1 MLLTTILIKV
11 GISGF
16 DMSNQNERNAQHE
29 IEDMRLQ
36 IQQLNLRIEKLESIL
51 SAISQAT
58 DIRKPNMTNE
68 HLRNQTTLMGWK

>member
-16 DMSNQNERNAQHE
+16 DMSNQNEINAQHE

-36 IQQLNLRIEKLESIL
+36 IQQLNVRIEKLESIL
-51 SAISQAT
+51 TAISQAA
-58 DIRKPNMTNE
+58 DIRTPNMTNE

>member
-1 MLLTTILIKV
+1 
-11 GISGF
+11 
-16 DMSNQNERNAQHE
+16 MSNQNERNAQHE

-58 DIRKPNMTNE
+58 DIRNPNMTNE

>member
-1 MLLTTILIKV
+1 M

-58 DIRKPNMTNE
+58 DIRKTNLTNE

>member
-11 GISGF
+11 GITGF

-58 DIRKPNMTNE
+58 DIRKTNLTNE

>member
-1 MLLTTILIKV
+1 
-11 GISGF
+11 
-16 DMSNQNERNAQHE
+16 MSNQNERNAQHE

-58 DIRKPNMTNE
+58 DIRKTNLTNE

>member
-16 DMSNQNERNAQHE
+16 DMSNQSERNAQHE

-58 DIRKPNMTNE
+58 DIRKTNLTNE

>member
-1 MLLTTILIKV
+1 MIKV

>member
-1 MLLTTILIKV
+1 MIKV

-58 DIRKPNMTNE
+58 DIRKTNLTNE

>member
-1 MLLTTILIKV
+1 MVLTTILIKV

>member
-1 MLLTTILIKV
+1 M

-16 DMSNQNERNAQHE
+16 YMKNQNETNAQHE

-36 IQQLNLRIEKLESIL
+36 TQQLNLRIEKLESII

-58 DIRKPNMTNE
+58 DIRNPNMTNE

>member
-58 DIRKPNMTNE
+58 DIRKTNLTNE

>member
-58 DIRKPNMTNE
+58 DIRNPNMTNE